1 MNKINNKIIILALL
15 VTANVSSCTW
25 MSLGTSSSPTTITY
39 NSIFNVNESLVVL
52 AETFPQYQWEDSSK
66 NAYALYLQS
75 LNDFYFRKNYGAAIL
90 LFYDA
95 IDLYP
100 NDARFYVRL
109 AESQARNGDRL
120 TALNTLNGAENFLP
134 GFLNQ
139 PGIVS
144 YVRDLNQPP
153 DAIVPPQPKGIIGKS
168 IGAVTWL
175 PRKILGFIPN
185 PF

>member
-1 MNKINNKIIILALL
+1 MNINNKKIAILVILIA
-15 VTANVSSCTW
+15 ANLSSCTW
-25 MSLGTSSSPTTITY
+25 MPLRTTTTTAY
-39 NSIFNVNESLVVL
+39 NSIFDVNESLVVL
-52 AETFPQYQWEDSSK
+52 AETFPEYQWQDTSR

-95 IDLYP
+95 IDFYP

-109 AESQARNGDRL
+109 AESQARNGDP
-120 TALNTLNGAENFLP
+120 ALALRTLNDAGIVLT
-134 GFLNQ
+134 GFLRQ
-139 PGIVS
+139 PGIAS
-144 YVRDLNQPP
+144 YVRDLTQAPIAAAAQSP
-153 DAIVPPQPKGIIGKS
+153 PKGLIGKS

-175 PRKILGFIPN
+175 PRKILGLIPL